1 MRILFGCKLVSVLI
15 FSVFFLGSAQA
26 DEADVVSAT
35 IKETAPGVY
44 TISATVRHGDTG
56 WDHYA
61 DGWEV
66 VGPDGKVIA
75 TRELAHPHVN
85 EQPFTRSKSGIRIS
99 EGITEVT
106 IRARDSVHGHGGKSV
121 TLAVPGAE
129 PAIKPAGS

>member
-1 MRILFGCKLVSVLI
+1 MTRILFSVL
-15 FSVFFLGSAQA
+15 VFFFLSLIAAQA

-35 IKETAPGVY
+35 IKETASGVY

-85 EQPFTRSKSGIRIS
+85 EQPFTRSKSGIRIPA
-99 EGITEVT
+99 GISEVT
-106 IRARDSVHGHGGKSV
+106 IRARDSVHGHGGETV
-121 TLAVPGAE
+121 TLAVPAAQSDGT
-129 PAIKPAGS
+129 

>member
-1 MRILFGCKLVSVLI
+1 MRVLFSCKLISVLI
-15 FSVFFLGSAQA
+15 FSVFFLASAQA

-35 IKETAPGVY
+35 IKETASGVY
-44 TISATVRHGDTG
+44 TISATVRHADTG

-85 EQPFTRSKSGIRIS
+85 EQPFTRSKSGIRIP

-129 PAIKPAGS
+129 SAGS